1 MTERA
6 PTLLIA
12 LCLVLA
18 PADGF
23 LSLRAMLPSTNFAAT
38 TLRCQKSLDMEQKS
52 LAAGAT
58 PQPAAAIA
66 PSWAA
71 PRAGKGRALGRMV
84 SRGMKIYGVGETEP
98 ARDFSDIIE
107 DREEIDR
114 KVSRSLL

>member
-1 MTERA
+1 M
-6 PTLLIA
+6 LLIA

-23 LSLRAMLPSTNFAAT
+23 LSLRAMLPSSTNFAAT
-38 TLRCQKSLDMEQKS
+38 TLRCQKSLNLAQNS
-52 LAAGAT
+52 LAAGTT

-66 PSWAA
+66 PSRAA
-71 PRAGKGRALGRMV
+71 PQAGPRRMV

-98 ARDFSDIIE
+98 AQDFSDIFE

-114 KVSRSLL
+114 KVSKFFARPMETKH